1 MDEER
6 VKKATGLEKLI
17 VYVRKH
23 FWTWFIYAITTSLI
37 LLVAFS
43 LIYDKNI
50 ELSII
55 NSWVGII
62 LGLVALV
69 ATVFSLGLSFYNFDK
84 QNELDTQNQ
93 ILMNK
98 ILNNTAE
105 TKEQLVKYGLSNN
118 SIKIQSQDDVR
129 NKTDLDKI
137 SKALT
142 FEINNKGDGDD

>member
-1 MDEER
+1 MHFFEPLLC
-6 VKKATGLEKLI
+6 TFYLTNT
-17 VYVRKH
+17 YVRKH

>member
-1 MDEER
+1 
-6 VKKATGLEKLI
+6 
-17 VYVRKH
+17 
-23 FWTWFIYAITTSLI
+23 
-37 LLVAFS
+37 LVAFS